1 MFSSDDCGVFEFHA
15 RVEKGFGTF
24 AKSKKDLLY
33 RYMCAMVEQYLIDL
47 YHPNGFRSN
56 WMVHMN
62 VDKEW
67 LRIRGALGIILGQGT
82 SPEFGSEMVNF
93 GNELCDVALAGENK
107 CWFVKFF

>member
-62 VDKEW
+62 VDK
-67 LRIRGALGIILGQGT
+67 
-82 SPEFGSEMVNF
+82 V
-93 GNELCDVALAGENK
+93 
-107 CWFVKFF
+107 